1 MDYQSEYLCKECSSL
16 VYINVKTKEECCL
29 NSSCSKYPK
38 MILVDNSKEVE
49 KILTG
54 RVEDIKKKIRF
65 LSPKFKEYLFDL
77 REDLFNN
84 MDKGINISLF
94 HALNELILIV
104 SVTSLFG
111 RINSTQ
117 KFDDIIQEFIQIA
130 ELENF
135 LDSLQQKINVI
146 AKISLN
152 DREVITFQLKY
163 FKSFVEQYENYGLI
177 NYSRKDNAFKFE
189 TIDVQEVD
197 RIPFQIGMEMTPFF
211 KQFFREM
218 VKMKMLLEYNYRL
231 SKFAKREFKKRD
243 IAGLMSLFFSCRGKK
258 MIWDEASFIN
268 HLNRNEFTDEEK
280 KFFKNFIFG
289 NKDKF
294 PIGLNYLGKSIFYPF
309 STLFFAFYFMN
320 SLGEKNIVNECK
332 RDASLRFESEIRD
345 FLKDKG
351 YFVPFNN
358 EVELIKNS
366 YKYDIIAIS
375 DVKKEVFLIEVKYCD
390 LPPSGFSGI
399 NLKSIKIECND
410 PDSSEVK
417 IAEEH
422 ENRLSEFSSNIVI
435 FEKMANCLI
444 KNYIIKPIVIMK
456 YTPLLSKNKSIN
468 ILSFDQ
474 LKENLV

>member
-1 MDYQSEYLCKECSSL
+1 MSYQSEYLCNECCSL
-16 VYINVKTKEECCL
+16 IYINVKTNEECCL

-38 MILVDNSKEVE
+38 LIIVDNSKEVE
-49 KILTG
+49 KIMFG
-54 RVEDIKKKIRF
+54 RIEDIKKKVRF
-65 LSPKFKEYLFDL
+65 FSPKFKEYLFDL

-84 MDKGINISLF
+84 IDKGINISFF

-104 SVTSLFG
+104 SSTSLLG
-111 RINSTQ
+111 RIDSIQ
-117 KFDDIIQEFIQIA
+117 KFDKIVQEFTQIA

-135 LDSLQQKINVI
+135 LDSLQQKVNLMG
-146 AKISLN
+146 KISLA
-152 DREVITFQLKY
+152 DKDILTFQLKY
-163 FKSFVEQYENYGLI
+163 FKAFIEQYENYGLI
-177 NYSRKDNAFKFE
+177 NYSRKDKAFKFE

-231 SKFAKREFKKRD
+231 SKFAKREFKKRE
-243 IAGLMSLFFSCRGKK
+243 IAGLVSIFFSCRGKK
-258 MIWDEASFIN
+258 MVWDEASFTN
-268 HLNRNEFTDEEK
+268 HLKRNEFTDEEK
-280 KFFKNFIFG
+280 KLFKNFIFG

-294 PIGLNYLGKSIFYPF
+294 PIGLNYLGKNIFYPF

-332 RDASLRFESEIRD
+332 RDASLRFESEIRNY
-345 FLKDKG
+345 LKEKG
-351 YFVPFNN
+351 YSVPFDG
-358 EVELIKNS
+358 EIELIKGS

-375 DVKKEVFLIEVKYCD
+375 KIKKEVYLVEVKYCD
-390 LPPSGFSGI
+390 LPPSGFSGL
-399 NLKSIKIECND
+399 NLRAIKIEDDD

-422 ENRLSEFSSNIVI
+422 EQRLKEFSSNIRV
-435 FEKMANCLI
+435 FEKMVGCSI
-444 KNYIIKPIVIMK
+444 KDYAIKPIVIMK
-456 YTPLLSKNKSIN
+456 YTPLLSKNNSID

-474 LKENLV
+474 FKESH